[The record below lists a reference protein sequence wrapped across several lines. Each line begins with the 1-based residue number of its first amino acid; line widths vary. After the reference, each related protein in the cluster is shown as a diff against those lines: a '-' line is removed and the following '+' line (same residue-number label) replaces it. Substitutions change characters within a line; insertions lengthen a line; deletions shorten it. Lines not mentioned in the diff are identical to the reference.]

1 MTCPEPRHI
10 AAPGRAPDAPAGDG
24 PWRVGVISNPLS
36 GGNKGGRI
44 SDVRRCLQGYPGIP
58 HREVRKVAELRDA
71 LDEFAAHGVNL
82 VVVNSGDGTVQGALT
97 LLFNRR
103 PFRNPP
109 LLALVSGGTTNMTH
123 LDLGLP
129 GDHVRALRRVLG
141 WACHGEGE
149 ARVRRRSVLRVSRP
163 NDLEPVYG
171 LFFGAACIYRGI
183 QFFHAS
189 VHRMGLSGDAAHI
202 VILLR
207 FLWGLFRRQDALVAP
222 LPAAIHTD
230 SGELPRRDYLMVM
243 ITTLDRLIMG
253 VRPFWAKPGGPLRL
267 SAVAAR
273 PRGLLRAV
281 PSLVRGR
288 AGAHLVPENGY
299 VGCAASEIR
308 LHMSGGFAVDGELF
322 SVDSG
327 QGPVRVQDGGTADFL
342 RV

>member
-1 MTCPEPRHI
+1 MPDSVLRHI
-10 AAPGRAPDAPAGDG
+10 APPGRAPDAPAGGG

-44 SDVRRCLQGYPGIP
+44 RDVRSSLQGYPDVP
-58 HREVRKVAELRDA
+58 HREVRTVAELRAA
-71 LDEFAAHGVNL
+71 LDEFASRGVNL

-103 PFRNPP
+103 PFRTPP

-149 ARVRRRSVLRVSRP
+149 ARIRRRTVLRVIRP
-163 NDLEPVYG
+163 DDPVPVYG

-189 VHRMGLSGDAAHI
+189 VHRMGLSGDAAHL

-207 FLWGLFRRQDALVAP
+207 FLWGLFRRHDELVAP
-222 LPAAIHTD
+222 LPAAIHAD
-230 SGELPRRDYLMVM
+230 GVELPRRVYLMVL

-253 VRPFWAKPGGPLRL
+253 VRPFWAEPGGPLRL
-267 SAVAAR
+267 AALAAR
-273 PRGLLRAV
+273 PRGLMRAV
-281 PSLVRGR
+281 PALVRGR
-288 AGAHLVPENGY
+288 GGAHLALENGY
-299 VGCAASEIR
+299 VGCAASEVR
-308 LHMSGGFAVDGELF
+308 LHMVGGFAVDGELF
-322 SVDSG
+322 SVAPG
-327 QGPVRVQDGGTADFL
+327 QGPVRVQDGGAADFL